1 MRIRVHLNWG
11 IIHDKNKD
19 QKVDKDIKL
28 ETVVQKTII
37 DKELLKAYRYCDRNI
52 VGYIEV
58 EDLQI
63 ILHNLGKFVE

>member
-37 DKELLKAYRYCDRNI
+37 DKELLKAY
-52 VGYIEV
+52 
-58 EDLQI
+58 
-63 ILHNLGKFVE
+63 